1 MNHLFITFFIIR
13 SCSFLQHI
21 LKYVLEITKSILIY
35 FHRYLKGGVK
45 SGFHHVE
52 DESVKRLLRVKGRRN
67 VRLHEMPLEVGS
79 LNAGDC
85 FILDSSPNVFLYVGP
100 QSGRMERIKAI
111 QAANAIRDDVHHGRS
126 TVKIIGKMRLLK
138 KKTLF

>member
-1 MNHLFITFFIIR
+1 M
-13 SCSFLQHI
+13 
-21 LKYVLEITKSILIY
+21 Y
-35 FHRYLKGGVK
+35 FYRYLKGGVK

-67 VRLHEMPLEVGS
+67 VRLHEMALEVGS
-79 LNAGDC
+79 LNTGDC

-126 TVKIIGKMRLLK
+126 TVKIIGKMRVLK
-138 KKTLF
+138 QFCIILVKF

>member
-1 MNHLFITFFIIR
+1 M
-13 SCSFLQHI
+13 
-21 LKYVLEITKSILIY
+21 Y
-35 FHRYLKGGVK
+35 FYRYLKGGVK
-45 SGFHHVE
+45 SGFHHAE

-126 TVKIIGKMRLLK
+126 TVKIIGKNANC
-138 KKTLF
+138 KTNLCYSSKIVLIVCYVK